1 MLYKNVAVWDAKH
14 KAAELCDVQVEG
26 NSYSKIAAAGTLNG
40 ESCFDGKGKTALL
53 PGFVNA
59 HGHAS
64 MTLLRGL
71 GEDLPLM
78 EWLTK
83 RIWPV
88 EDGLTLEYVAAGA
101 RQAIIEM
108 LSTGTTCFA
117 DMYFFMDGIAQAALE
132 AGMRCGLSRGITD
145 DKDGSK
151 LRENIKFAQ
160 EYNGAGDGL
169 ISVQLGPHAPYTL
182 NFYMLRDIAEAAIS
196 KRLGVQLHWLETE
209 NEWQQ
214 TSMAGS
220 MTPEQCLER
229 SGLLRVKQLLL
240 AHGVWLDKEKLGFY
254 KQDNITIAH
263 NPKSNL
269 KLGSGVAP
277 ITDYLDA
284 GIRVA
289 LGTDG
294 ASSNNS
300 LDMWEEMRF
309 AALAQKGF
317 YKNPEKLKAEE
328 ALTMATYTGAKAL
341 CFEDTG
347 LVKEGWK
354 ADFMLVDLD
363 GPQYVGWNL
372 ENLTGYLVYSGSS
385 RDVIATVVNGKM
397 LYERGE
403 FKTVDK
409 EKIMAEA
416 KAAREKLIAKSKK

>member
-1 MLYKNVAVWDAKH
+1 MLYKNVAVWDANHSK
-14 KAAELCDVQVEG
+14 AELCDVEVTG
-26 NSYSKIAAAGTLNG
+26 ISYSKIAPAGTLN
-40 ESCFDGKGKTALL
+40 SDKCFDGRGKIALI
-53 PGFVNA
+53 PGFVNS

-71 GEDLPLM
+71 GEDMELM
-78 EWLTK
+78 DWLTK

-88 EDGLTLEYVAAGA
+88 EDGLNLEYVTAGA
-101 RQAIIEM
+101 RQAIVEM

-117 DMYFFMDGIAQAALE
+117 DMYFFMDGVAEAALE
-132 AGMRCGLSRGITD
+132 AGIRCGLSRGITD
-145 DKDGSK
+145 DKDGVK
-151 LRENIKFAQ
+151 LRENIKFA
-160 EYNGAGDGL
+160 ENYNGAGDGL
-169 ISVQLGPHAPYTL
+169 ITVQLGPHAPYTL
-182 NFYMLRDIAEAAIS
+182 TFYMLRDIAEVAIS

-209 NEWQQ
+209 AEWQQ
-214 TSMAGS
+214 TSMAGT

-229 SGLLRVKQLLL
+229 SGLLRAKQLLL
-240 AHGVWLDKEKLGFY
+240 AHGVWLDKEKLVFY
-254 KQDNITIAH
+254 KRDNITIVH

-277 ITDYLDA
+277 VTEYLDA
-284 GIRVA
+284 GIKVA

-317 YKNPEKLKAEE
+317 YRNPVKMKAEE
-328 ALTMATYTGAKAL
+328 ALKMATFTGARAL
-341 CFEDTG
+341 GFEDTG

-363 GPQYVGWNL
+363 APQYIGWNA
-372 ENLTGYLVYSGSS
+372 ENLAGYIVYSGSS
-385 RDVIATVVNGKM
+385 RDVCATVVNGKM

-403 FKTVDK
+403 FKTLDK

-416 KAAREKLIAKSKK
+416 TVAREKLIAKV

>member
-1 MLYKNVAVWDAKH
+1 LLYKNVAVWDAAKTS
-14 KAAELCDVQVEG
+14 AELCDVEVNG
-26 NSYSKIAAAGTLNG
+26 NSYSKIAAAGTLSG
-40 ESCFDGKGKTALL
+40 DKCFDAQGKMALL

-88 EDGLTLEYVAAGA
+88 EDGLTLECVTAGA
-101 RQAIIEM
+101 RQAIVEM

-117 DMYFFMDGIAQAALE
+117 DMYFFMDGVAEAALE

-145 DKDGSK
+145 DKDGAK
-151 LRENIKFAQ
+151 LRENMKFA
-160 EYNGAGDGL
+160 ERYNGAGDGL
-169 ISVQLGPHAPYTL
+169 ITVQLGPHAPYTL
-182 NFYMLRDIAEAAIS
+182 TFYMLRDIAEVAIS
-196 KRLGVQLHWLETE
+196 KRLGVQLHWLETKD
-209 NEWQQ
+209 EWQQ
-214 TSMAGS
+214 TSMAGT

-240 AHGVWLDKEKLGFY
+240 AHGVWIDKEKLGFY
-254 KQDNITIAH
+254 KRDNITIAH

-277 ITDYLDA
+277 VTEYLDA
-284 GIRVA
+284 GVRVA

-300 LDMWEEMRF
+300 LNMWEEMRF

-317 YKNPEKLKAEE
+317 MRNPEKLKAEE
-328 ALTMATYTGAKAL
+328 ALTMATYTGARAL
-341 CFEDTG
+341 GFEDTG

-363 GPQYVGWNL
+363 APQYIGWNL
-372 ENLTGYLVYSGSS
+372 ENLAGYLVYSGSS
-385 RDVIATVVNGKM
+385 RDVAATVVNGKM

-403 FKTVDK
+403 FKTFDK
-409 EKIMAEA
+409 EKVMAEA
-416 KAAREKLIAKSKK
+416 AEARKQLIAKV